1 MGTITKE
8 IDIAIKSLN
17 IRPELFLKLEK
28 EQNEKLYEILLDK
41 FVKSGNRRW
50 WWEDFKLSSYTFE
63 EDPDRIEQLRKIL
76 ADIKETV
83 WFMPEDDENDFYPI
97 YEATPNV
104 IPAIL
109 SECFY
114 FEYYI
119 IGKQAKWLICENH
132 HNNLIGI
139 GSIE

>member
-109 SECFY
+109 SECFL
-114 FEYYI
+114 FSIYI
-119 IGKQAKWLICENH
+119 FQIKRPFILNIISSVSKRNG
-132 HNNLIGI
+132 
-139 GSIE
+139 